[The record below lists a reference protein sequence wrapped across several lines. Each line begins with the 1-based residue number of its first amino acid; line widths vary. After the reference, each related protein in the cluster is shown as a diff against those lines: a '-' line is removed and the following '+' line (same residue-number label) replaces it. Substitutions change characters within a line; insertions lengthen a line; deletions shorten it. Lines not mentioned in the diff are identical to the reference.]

1 MTKFRLAE
9 LVYAF
14 SSDPKQLN
22 LPLAKISFPN
32 PGFRSLRLL
41 LTNCLGLLLTNCL
54 GLTLTSLLGLRVG
67 TPLSPEIFLKSKL
80 NLPPCPTCP
89 SLLTNFWPDPPSYGF
104 PTSISDFFPLR
115 PPAFCSA
122 NFRSLI
128 FNSRRKF
135 PTKFGVE

>member
-14 SSDPKQLN
+14 SSNPKQLN

-54 GLTLTSLLGLRVG
+54 GLTWTSRLGLTVG

-80 NLPPCPTCP
+80 NLPPCPTCL
-89 SLLTNFWPDPPSYGF
+89 SLVTNFGPDPPSYGF
-104 PTSISDFFPLR
+104 PTSISNILPLR

-122 NFRSLI
+122 NFRSLL
-128 FNSRRKF
+128 FNSHKKF
-135 PTKFGVE
+135 STKFGAK